1 MPESQTPAAPAAPA
15 NDPAASPGT
24 SPVQAP
30 AAPVAPVVPAAPA
43 APVVPA
49 APTIDPAV
57 EQRATAAEQVAE
69 QAKTERDEL
78 LAGLRRVLDPS
89 GAAAET
95 DPAQLAAQAT
105 TERDAALAEART
117 LRVELAA
124 HQAAHGAGADP
135 SRLLDSRTVEKQLAD
150 LDPTDA
156 KFGEKL
162 AAVITAAVEANPH
175 LRAEG
180 APAGPAKGGAD
191 FTPGTTAAPTAA
203 QFAAMSYGDRV
214 ALHQSD
220 PDLYR
225 QLSAASE

>member
-15 NDPAASPGT
+15 TDPAATPGA
-24 SPVQAP
+24 PPAQAP
-30 AAPVAPVVPAAPA
+30 AAPVAPAAPAAPA
-43 APVVPA
+43 APVAPA
-49 APTIDPAV
+49 VDPAV
-57 EQRATAAEQVAE
+57 EQARVAAE
-69 QAKTERDEL
+69 QAKAERDEL

-105 TERDAALAEART
+105 SERDAALAEART

-135 SRLLDSRTVEKQLAD
+135 ARLLDSRTVEKQLAD
-150 LDPTDA
+150 LDPGDA

-191 FTPGTTAAPTAA
+191 FTPGSAPEPTAA
-203 QFAAMSYGDRV
+203 QFAAMSYGERV

-220 PDLYR
+220 PDLYAR
-225 QLSAASE
+225 LSAASE

>member
-1 MPESQTPAAPAAPA
+1 MPESQTPAAPAAPST
-15 NDPAASPGT
+15 D
-24 SPVQAP
+24 P
-30 AAPVAPVVPAAPA
+30 AAPVTPAAPPGAPVVPATPAAPA
-43 APVVPA
+43 APAV
-49 APTIDPAV
+49 DPAV
-57 EQRATAAEQVAE
+57 EQRATAAEQAAE
-69 QAKTERDEL
+69 QARTERDEL

-135 SRLLDSRTVEKQLAD
+135 ARLLDSRTVEKQLAD

-162 AAVITAAVEANPH
+162 TAVITGAVEANPH

-180 APAGPAKGGAD
+180 APAGPPAGGAD
-191 FTPGTTAAPTAA
+191 FTPGTTEAPTAA

-220 PDLYR
+220 PDLYAR
-225 QLSAASE
+225 LSAASE

>member
-1 MPESQTPAAPAAPA
+1 MPESQTPAAPAAPST
-15 NDPAASPGT
+15 DPAA
-24 SPVQAP
+24 PVTPAAPAAPAPAAPAAPAP
-30 AAPVAPVVPAAPA
+30 AAPVAPAV
-43 APVVPA
+43 
-49 APTIDPAV
+49 DPAV
-57 EQRATAAEQVAE
+57 EQRATAAEQAAE

-78 LAGLRRVLDPS
+78 LAGLRRVLDPN

-105 TERDAALAEART
+105 TERDTALAEART

-135 SRLLDSRTVEKQLAD
+135 ARLLDSRTVEKQLAG

-175 LRAEG
+175 LRATG
-180 APAGPAKGGAD
+180 APAGPPAGGAD

>member
-1 MPESQTPAAPAAPA
+1 MPESQTPAAPAAPST
-15 NDPAASPGT
+15 DPAA
-24 SPVQAP
+24 PVTPAAPAAPAVPP
-30 AAPVAPVVPAAPA
+30 AAPVAPATPAAPA
-43 APVVPA
+43 V
-49 APTIDPAV
+49 DPAV
-57 EQRATAAEQVAE
+57 EQRATAAEQAAE

-78 LAGLRRVLDPS
+78 LAGLRRVLDPNS
-89 GAAAET
+89 AAAET

-105 TERDAALAEART
+105 TERDVALAEART

-135 SRLLDSRTVEKQLAD
+135 ARLLDSRTVEKQLAD
-150 LDPTDA
+150 LDPTDG

-175 LRAEG
+175 LRATG
-180 APAGPAKGGAD
+180 APAGPPAGGAD
-191 FTPGTTAAPTAA
+191 FTPGTTTAPTAA

>member
-1 MPESQTPAAPAAPA
+1 MPESPAPAAPA
-15 NDPAASPGT
+15 TPATDPAATP
-24 SPVQAP
+24 P
-30 AAPVAPVVPAAPA
+30 VPAAPA
-43 APVVPA
+43 LPPAPTPPAPAVPA
-49 APTIDPAV
+49 APVVDPAV
-57 EQRATAAEQVAE
+57 EQRATAAEQAAQ
-69 QAKTERDEL
+69 QATTERDDL
-78 LAGLRRVLDPS
+78 LANLRRVLDPA

-95 DPAQLAAQAT
+95 DPARLAEQAT
-105 TERDAALAEART
+105 TERDTALAESRR

-135 SRLLDSRTVEKQLAD
+135 GRLLDSRTVEKQLAD
-150 LDPTDA
+150 LDPADA

-162 AAVITAAVEANPH
+162 AAVITAAVEASPH

-180 APAGPAKGGAD
+180 TPAGPPAAGAD

-203 QFAAMSYGDRV
+203 QFAAMAYGDRV

-225 QLSAASE
+225 QLSAASD

>member
-1 MPESQTPAAPAAPA
+1 MPESQTPAAPAAPST
-15 NDPAASPGT
+15 DPAA
-24 SPVQAP
+24 PVTPAAPATLAAPP
-30 AAPVAPVVPAAPA
+30 AAPVAPATPAAPA
-43 APVVPA
+43 APAV
-49 APTIDPAV
+49 DPAV
-57 EQRATAAEQVAE
+57 EQRATAAEQAAQ

-105 TERDAALAEART
+105 TERDAALADARS

-135 SRLLDSRTVEKQLAD
+135 ARLLDSRTVEKQLAD

-180 APAGPAKGGAD
+180 TPAGPPAGGAD
-191 FTPGTTAAPTAA
+191 FTPGTTTAPTAA

-220 PDLYR
+220 PDLYAR
-225 QLSAASE
+225 LSAASE